1 MVKQTAI
8 GVVLVAGAT
17 IAKVSFLAGAAQ
29 HDMPNVALPSQQTE
43 YFPPGPVNARG
54 LAPGMKSK
62 LIGGNSEKTYAV
74 IFGKGDEVAS
84 GLTEFAEKNGLKA
97 CHLSAIGAFRSA
109 VLGYFDA
116 EKRAYKKIVIGQQVE
131 VLSFIGD
138 IALDHGKPSLHAH
151 VVVGFPDGT
160 TRGGHLLE
168 ARVWPTLEVFAVD
181 SSHRLIKRYDPETG
195 LDLIDPSL

>member
-1 MVKQTAI
+1 MIKQTEM
-8 GVVLVAGAT
+8 GVVLGAGHNHESVFMAGAT
-17 IAKVSFLAGAAQ
+17 KQDFPKVAS
-29 HDMPNVALPSQQTE
+29 PSQQAE
-43 YFPPGPVNARG
+43 YVPPGPVTARG

-62 LIGGNSEKTYAV
+62 LIQDNSERTYAV

-97 CHLSAIGAFRSA
+97 CHLTATGAFRSV
-109 VLGYFDA
+109 VLGYFDL
-116 EKRAYKKIVIGQQVE
+116 EKRAYRKIVIDQQVE
-131 VLSFIGD
+131 VVSFIGD
-138 IALDHGKPSLHAH
+138 IALDNGKPSLHAH

-181 SSHRLIKRYDPETG
+181 SPHRLMKTYDPESG
-195 LDLIDPSL
+195 LDLIDPTL